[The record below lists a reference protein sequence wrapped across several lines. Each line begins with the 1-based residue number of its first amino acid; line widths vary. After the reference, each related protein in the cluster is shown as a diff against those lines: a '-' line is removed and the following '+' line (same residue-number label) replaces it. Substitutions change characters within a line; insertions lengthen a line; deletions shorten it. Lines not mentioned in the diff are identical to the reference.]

1 MAERRMM
8 MKMTVAWFSVKDF
21 EEAKKFYSHTLGL
34 KKILEIQGWAEFSHA
49 EGEASI
55 GLATNPQAGK
65 EPGATIVLRVDDI
78 ERERK
83 RLLASGVQ
91 FEGPIEEIPGMVKL
105 AAFRDPSGNRLQ
117 LCQVLMKQSHNQ
129 S

>member
-1 MAERRMM
+1 
-8 MKMTVAWFSVKDF
+8 MKMTVAWFSVNDF
-21 EEAKKFYSHTLGL
+21 DEAKKFYGNTLGL
-34 KKILEIQGWAEFSHA
+34 KKTFEMQGWAEFSHA

-55 GLATNPQAGK
+55 GVATNAHAGK

-83 RLLASGVQ
+83 RLRASGVQ
-91 FEGPIEEIPGMVKL
+91 FEGEIEEIPGMVKL

-117 LCQVLMKQSHNQ
+117 LCQVLMKQ
-129 S
+129 

>member
-1 MAERRMM
+1 MV
-8 MKMTVAWFSVKDF
+8 MKVTVAWFSVEDF
-21 EEAKKFYSHTLGL
+21 DEAKKFYGDTLGL
-34 KKILEIQGWAEFSHA
+34 KKILEIEGWAEFSHA

-55 GLATNPQAGK
+55 GVATNPHAGK

-78 ERERK
+78 EIERK
-83 RLLASGVQ
+83 RLLASGVP
-91 FEGPIEEIPGMVKL
+91 FEGQIEEIPGMVKL

-117 LCQVLMKQSHNQ
+117 LCQVLMKQSHSQ